1 MRAHT
6 CDRRKGLYMVMNA
19 FLVEDQADIRDTLVG
34 AMEELVPLIFV
45 GVASSE
51 SAAKKWLSR
60 NDGLWDLAI
69 VDLFLG
75 QGTGFGVLDT
85 CRARSATQ
93 KVVVLTS
100 YNGQNMLDLC
110 KELGAD
116 EVFDKTQDIEKLVDF
131 CRSHAANLES
141 MSDYGLITELPDA
154 PF

>member
-1 MRAHT
+1 
-6 CDRRKGLYMVMNA
+6 MVMSA

-34 AMEELVPLIFV
+34 VMEELVPLIFV
-45 GVASSE
+45 GVTSSE
-51 SAAKKWLSR
+51 GAAKKWLSR
-60 NDGLWDLAI
+60 NDGLWNLAI

-100 YNGQNMLDLC
+100 YNGQNMRDLC

-116 EVFDKTQDIEKLVDF
+116 EVFDKAQDIEKLVEF

-141 MSDYGLITELPDA
+141 MSGYGLITELPDA

>member
-1 MRAHT
+1 
-6 CDRRKGLYMVMNA
+6 MVMSV

-34 AMEELVPLIFV
+34 AMVELVPLAFV
-45 GVASSE
+45 GVAASE
-51 SAAKKWLSR
+51 GAAKTWLAT
-60 NDGLWDLAI
+60 NDSLWDLAI

-75 QGTGFGVLDT
+75 RGTGFGVLEK

-100 YNGQNMLDLC
+100 FTGQGMLDLC

-116 EVFDKTQDIEKLVDF
+116 EIFDKAQDIEKLVDF
-131 CRSHAANLES
+131 CRAHAANLSS
-141 MSDYGLITELPDA
+141 MSGYGLITELPDA